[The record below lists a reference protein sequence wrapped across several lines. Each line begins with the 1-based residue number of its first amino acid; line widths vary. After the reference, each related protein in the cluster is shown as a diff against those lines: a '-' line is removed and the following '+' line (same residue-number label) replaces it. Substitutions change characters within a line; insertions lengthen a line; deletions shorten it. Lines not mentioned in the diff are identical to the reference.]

1 MSMHSD
7 IQQSLPI
14 ERPADPLSMPALT
27 LAYLGDTIFDL
38 YVRTYLAQTQ
48 YLKVHALHLEAAKRV
63 CAKGQAQA
71 YRCIETQLSEEEQ
84 AAFRR
89 GRNAHSAT
97 VPKHADVRDYRVATG
112 LEALLGHLYLKGE
125 DARIGVLMRCILE
138 QFEASGKETEH
149 ELSKE

>member
-14 ERPADPLSMPALT
+14 ERPANPLSMPALT

-38 YVRTYLAQTQ
+38 YVRTSLAQTQ

-112 LEALLGHLYLKGE
+112 LEALLGHLYLLGR
-125 DARIGVLMRCILE
+125 DARIGELMHLALSPINDLE
-138 QFEASGKETEH
+138 KEPER
-149 ELSKE
+149 